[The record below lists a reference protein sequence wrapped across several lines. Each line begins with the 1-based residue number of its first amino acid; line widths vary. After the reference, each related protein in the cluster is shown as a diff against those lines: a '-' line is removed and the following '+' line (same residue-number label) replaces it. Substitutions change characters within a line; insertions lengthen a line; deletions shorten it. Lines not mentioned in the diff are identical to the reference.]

1 MKIIKGGVCAP
12 LGFKASGVHCGIRK
26 NKTKEDLA
34 LVVSDV
40 MCSAAA
46 VYTTNKVK
54 GAPILVTKKHLENG
68 KARAIICNS
77 GNANTCNAD
86 GVEKAERMC
95 ALTGEY
101 TGIAAEDV
109 IVASTGVIGQILPIE
124 PIEGGMK
131 ALTEGLSE
139 QGAANAARAIMT
151 TDTVAK
157 EFARE
162 DVIGGKAVRVGAMA
176 KGSGMIHPNMATLL
190 CFVTSDAAITPA
202 MLGKALHAAV
212 ADTLNMVSIDGDTS
226 TNDMLTVM
234 ASGKAGNKEIT
245 CEGGDYE
252 KFLALLT
259 AVLTDVSRA
268 IAKDGEG
275 ATRLLECKV
284 TGAPDEL
291 TAKKIAKSVVCS
303 SLLKAAISAAD
314 ANWGRVLCAIG
325 YTDAQFDIDKIDV
338 DLSSKEGSIAVC
350 RNGSGVPFDEDEAK
364 KILTPDEVTVNVNC
378 NIDTACATA
387 WGCDL
392 TCDYVKINADYRT

>member
-1 MKIIKGGVCAP
+1 MKKIQGGVCAP

-34 LVVSDV
+34 LIVSDV
-40 MCSAAA
+40 TCSAAA

-54 GAPILVTKKHLENG
+54 GAPIAVTKKNLENG
-68 KARAIICNS
+68 RARAVICNS

-95 ALTGEY
+95 ALTSEY
-101 TGIAAEDV
+101 TGIPASDV

-124 PIEGGMK
+124 PIEGGMQ
-131 ALTEGLSE
+131 ALADGLSVE
-139 QGAANAARAIMT
+139 GAGKAARAIMT

-157 EFARE
+157 EFAAE
-162 DVIGGKAVRVGAMA
+162 DVIGGKIVRVGAMA

-190 CFVTSDAAITPA
+190 CFVTTDAAVSPE
-202 MLGKALHAAV
+202 MLDKALHAAV

-234 ASGKAGNKEIT
+234 ASGLSGMKEIDG
-245 CEGGDYE
+245 EGEDYE
-252 KFLALLT
+252 KFIALLT

-284 TGAPDEL
+284 TGAPDVA

-338 DLSSKEGSIAVC
+338 DLSSEEGSIAVC
-350 RNGSGVPFDEDEAK
+350 RNGSGVEFDEDKAK

-378 NIDTACATA
+378 NIGPAAATA